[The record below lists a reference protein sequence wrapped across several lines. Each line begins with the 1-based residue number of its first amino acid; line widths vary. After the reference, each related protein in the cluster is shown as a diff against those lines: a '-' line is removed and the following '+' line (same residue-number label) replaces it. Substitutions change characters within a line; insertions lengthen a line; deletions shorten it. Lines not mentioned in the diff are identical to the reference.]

1 MVCLTTESQ
10 SGWGWQCPLGLSGT
24 TPVPAG
30 AQAHVQVAAEG
41 PQEGDSTASG
51 QPVPSRNASGMKPQG
66 STQKLCSY
74 LVYNQSFISC
84 AISKERKCNPDTF
97 SR

>member
-1 MVCLTTESQ
+1 MFFAACEVNF
-10 SGWGWQCPLGLSGT
+10 PLSLEMGVQEGH
-24 TPVPAG
+24 PEQG